1 MFSFSL
7 YYWRFLNISSEYFRP
22 RRALIKDS
30 KYWLIFKFPSL
41 WKLLGVDV
49 PVIVVIK
56 FLESFIKTLH
66 LLIGQPVE
74 DVLWAKKSP
83 LITIMIEL
91 SFGVVLCFEEYWRY
105 WYSCSSPSSHSL
117 WQSCPFFC
125 FSYPLVRLENW
136 IWKKNIFAHFNWMFF
151 PQQSSLKLI
160 FKIVHPIVW
169 TLFKVAWIKNNRIKM

>member
-105 WYSCSSPSSHSL
+105 WCSCSSPSSHSL

-125 FSYPLVRLENW
+125 FSYPLVRLE
-136 IWKKNIFAHFNWMFF
+136 KQTSTGCYF

-169 TLFKVAWIKNNRIKM
+169 TPFKVAWKNNNHIKI